1 MIATNETTKEKLR
14 DVLLEKMV
22 SQSRSDFFTFTKAI
36 APILIPDFVVGK
48 HIEVICD
55 TLQKVSEGEIK
66 RQMVFLPPRSSK
78 SLLCSKIFPA
88 WHMGLHPAH
97 QILCVSHSDRLAT
110 DFGRSVRDIVNDP
123 LFSVI
128 FPGVSLRKDVR
139 AAGKWETNQ
148 NGVYFAAGVKSQI
161 AGRGAHVAIL
171 DDVMSEEDAFSEAG
185 RRYVKD
191 WYPAGLRTR
200 MMPNG
205 GIIIINTRY
214 HEDDIC
220 GWLLRSSD
228 EDDWNVLKI
237 PAWIDE
243 ESSKILSLPVGSSYF
258 PEWKTTESLKLDE
271 TEIKKYNGTRYWEA
285 LYMQNPV
292 PAEGGLLKKIWFQEW
307 EHDDPPECDFII
319 QTLDTA
325 FSTRSTADNSV
336 IQTWGIF
343 ESIEVDSSGQEHHVG
358 NLILLSNVVGKFEY
372 PELRMIAQDLYSEHS
387 PDVMI
392 IEKKASGQS
401 LIQDLRR
408 AGLPIREYT
417 PDKDKVSRVN
427 AISPLV
433 ESGRIWIPKEKPW
446 GDSLILEAAS
456 FPNAAHDDQVD
467 AMTMAIHYMRES
479 WRLEHPYDSSYN
491 QEDEPP
497 VGPRGNKT
505 YWNSVAA

>member
-220 GWLLRSSD
+220 GWLLRNSD

-292 PAEGGLLKKIWFQEW
+292 PAEGGLLKKSWFQEW

-497 VGPRGNKT
+497 GQPRGNKT